1 MTDLDDSCQAPSESP
16 RPSEAATFVGVLD
29 GLWARSPTP
38 VQVPAAPV
46 KQVPSSS
53 AHTRV

>member
-16 RPSEAATFVGVLD
+16 RPSEAANFVGVLD